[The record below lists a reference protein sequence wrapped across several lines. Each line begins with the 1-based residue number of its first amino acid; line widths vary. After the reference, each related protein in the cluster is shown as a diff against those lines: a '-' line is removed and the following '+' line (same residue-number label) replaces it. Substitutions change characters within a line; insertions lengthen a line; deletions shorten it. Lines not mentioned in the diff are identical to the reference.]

1 MTDKAH
7 ENIKTGDKAERQE
20 QLSPAKAG
28 ENQITKKADFS
39 KAFQTA
45 HAHDSTLSG
54 THDAAFEIVDGSSTL
69 VSSRKQEQKPDS
81 RSEAYLKSV
90 KNPTADALYEMR
102 KNIDKLPPGPQKDN
116 ALTEARKTQKEMFPA
131 SYEHTPDDNDGG
143 TFKALTPDSPQ
154 SFTVGERS
162 DGGMLIK
169 TGVETKHIA
178 EPPPPNFMAA
188 MTPDMRA
195 GIIKAFQGAPA
206 VADQSLNAT
215 TDDVLKQTAEGYIDV
230 VKFPVDVTVA
240 ACKGL
245 WGILEFERDLMI
257 DPERA
262 QKTAATAGDYIGKA
276 LVAGVKLWAGG
287 SEYANQV
294 KQSGDYRRPFQDLGN
309 AINKWYDG
317 LTPGDQMHVMASISG
332 GFGLGAAAGQLR
344 QLAKPGAFVQFMEE
358 VAQTV
363 PKNPEAQQRAAETV
377 KKLIESFSKSPIGKL
392 ATVDGPA
399 VDAADD
405 MLNMERRIYK
415 APDGKELSLGKAAE
429 KAGFSKE
436 QFDKLG
442 PLEKLEELIK
452 RGFKVID
459 QRQYHVDGLDK
470 PLTEAAMAKRL
481 KKTVDEIRDMTPKQ
495 LEKHGVTPIEPVNG
509 RLPLNW
515 KFAGKLYPFADKYP
529 QLFRELQQEFP
540 DIAKRL
546 KNGVPFTKNGY
557 PDFSNLSLASKR
569 LNDGFVTRKADFF
582 KADKMMWPSI
592 KTAEEGEKLRTKLGL
607 TWHHHE
613 DGRTLHLVPS
623 KLHNNVGHTGGIAD
637 TVAAKL

>member
-154 SFTVGERS
+154 PFTVGERS

-188 MTPDMRA
+188 MTPEMRA

-215 TDDVLKQTAEGYIDV
+215 TDDILKQTAEGYIDV

-287 SEYANQV
+287 SEYASQV
-294 KQSGDYRRPFQDLGN
+294 SQSGDYRRPFQDLGN

-332 GFGLGAAAGQLR
+332 GFGLSAAAGQLR

-358 VAQTV
+358 AAQTV

-377 KKLIESFSKSPIGKL
+377 KKLIESFSKSPVGKL

-399 VDAADD
+399 VDATED
-405 MLNMERRIYK
+405 MNTLFSKRFV
-415 APDGKELSLGKAAE
+415 ADGKKDLHYA
-429 KAGFSKE
+429 
-436 QFDKLG
+436 
-442 PLEKLEELIK
+442 
-452 RGFKVID
+452 
-459 QRQYHVDGLDK
+459 
-470 PLTEAAMAKRL
+470 TEPAKRL
-481 KKTVDEIRDMTPKQ
+481 EKTAKEVREMSDRD
-495 LEKHGVTPIEPVNG
+495 LEKHGWARIEHYRDSFFKEYPELKATKGIHVHHAIEQQVLERYPGLFTPQEINDVKMLRGIPNK
-509 RLPLNW
+509 LNSDLHNSRIRKEW
-515 KFAGKLYPFADKYP
+515 NDFYEKYP
-529 QLFRELQQEFP
+529 PGKATREDFLRK
-540 DIAKRL
+540 AKEIDDKL
-546 KNGVPFTKNGY
+546 GK
-557 PDFSNLSLASKR
+557 DFLPK
-569 LNDGFVTRKADFF
+569 GKWGTRK
-582 KADKMMWPSI
+582 
-592 KTAEEGEKLRTKLGL
+592 
-607 TWHHHE
+607 
-613 DGRTLHLVPS
+613 
-623 KLHNNVGHTGGIAD
+623 
-637 TVAAKL
+637 